1 MRGIPVSRYVVHE
14 HYDRRLVRNDIAL
27 LELLGRIRLGSKTAV
42 TAACLPTPSSDRES
56 LTGRHAVVTGWGT
69 MSYGKTE
76 QPGHEQAID
85 CTPHQFHFRGQHK
98 QDPSGGLPGD
108 SLAVGLRL
116 QNRNRDRK
124 RGREQTLRLQ

>member
-1 MRGIPVSRYVVHE
+1 MYVGVGNEDVRELRGIPVSRYVVHE

-27 LELLGRIRLGSKTAV
+27 LELQGRIRLGSKTAV

-76 QPGHEQAID
+76 QPGQEQAIDPTD
-85 CTPHQFHFRGQHK
+85 CTPHQFHFRGH
-98 QDPSGGLPGD
+98 L
-108 SLAVGLRL
+108 LRGSM
-116 QNRNRDRK
+116 K
-124 RGREQTLRLQ
+124 REGNLFT